1 MCNWGNIIGM
11 KITGFKINKKQF
23 ITVALLIMF
32 VFLMMDFN
40 SRLSELSRQNARR
53 DQVKTEVQ
61 ALMWTEEALK
71 GQVLYATSEAAV
83 EDWAREQ
90 GHMSLPGDVVIIP
103 LPEGEVVERVILTPV
118 PTAKPLENWEVWRML
133 LLGR

>member
-1 MCNWGNIIGM
+1 M
-11 KITGFKINKKQF
+11 KNTRFKINRKQF

-53 DQVKTEVQ
+53 DHVQTEVQ
-61 ALMWTEEALK
+61 ALVWTEEALK

-90 GHMSLPGDVVIIP
+90 GHMSRSGDVVIIP
-103 LPEGEVVERVILTPV
+103 LPLGEVVENVVVTPA
-118 PTAKPLENWEVWRML
+118 PTAKPLDNWEVWRVL
-133 LLGR
+133 LIGQ

>member
-1 MCNWGNIIGM
+1 MRNP
-11 KITGFKINKKQF
+11 GFKINKKQF
-23 ITVALLIMF
+23 VTVALLIMF

-53 DQVKTEVQ
+53 DQVNTEVQ

-71 GQVLYATSEAAV
+71 DQFLYATSEAAV

-90 GHMSLPGDVVIIP
+90 GHMSLPGDVVVIP
-103 LPEGEVVERVILTPV
+103 LPEGEVVEQVILTPV
-118 PTAKPLENWEVWRML
+118 PTAEPLENWEVWRML

>member
-1 MCNWGNIIGM
+1 MNS
-11 KITGFKINKKQF
+11 TGFKINRKQF
-23 ITVALLIMF
+23 VTIALLVMF

-40 SRLSELSRQNARR
+40 GRLTELSRQNARR
-53 DQVKTEVQ
+53 DQVQTEVQ
-61 ALMWTEEALK
+61 NLSWTEEALK

-90 GHMSLPGDVVIIP
+90 GHMSRPGDVVIIP
-103 LPEGEVVERVILTPV
+103 LPQGEVAESIVVTPV
-118 PTAKPLENWEVWRML
+118 PTARPLDNWEVWRML